1 MSDKKQKVSRAARKL
16 DRVLE
21 LPAGALSGGAHIEIN
36 SNREVVIDG
45 CRGIIDYSE
54 ESVRI
59 NVGNGSVT
67 FSGKNLMIKTLTD
80 KEAVIA
86 GCISAVEFDC

>member
-1 MSDKKQKVSRAARKL
+1 MSAKRRKISGAARKL

-21 LPAGALSGGAHIEIN
+21 LPAGTLSGGAHIELN
-36 SNREVVIDG
+36 SNREAVIDG

-54 ESVRI
+54 TSVRI

-67 FSGKNLMIKTLTD
+67 FSGRELMIKTLTD

-86 GCISAVEFDC
+86 GCISTVEFDC